1 MGSGQRPL
9 FNIQVVD
16 ALSYQGILIDLMSE
30 GLTQDELNEEDYNEE
45 LENSGWSDQG
55 RDLCTGY

>member
-1 MGSGQRPL
+1 M
-9 FNIQVVD
+9 VD